1 MHFNRS
7 SQPFAPFTR
16 CLALLLIACAV
27 SLEAAEPE
35 LITDRPDQTES
46 TAIVGRG
53 VVQIETG
60 ALLERDESDTLVEE
74 STELAGTLVRWGLSE
89 RFELRFGFAGFLK
102 QDTETPFGRSHDEG
116 LGDAELGFK
125 LRLREGDGK
134 SPALALIAATSLP
147 VGEDGFTSDRFDPI
161 VRLSV
166 SHDLASGAGFGWN
179 LGYRRESTPTFF
191 DTEHQDFFFYT
202 ASLALPVGDRWGT
215 FFELFGD
222 IATGGDGEDAHSF
235 DTGITFLLTDDVQL
249 DTFAGGGITDEAPDT
264 FLGVGISWRL
274 R

>member
-1 MHFNRS
+1 MSLARL
-7 SQPFAPFTR
+7 PRLFALPAF
-16 CLALLLIACAV
+16 LLLVLGQPLKAD
-27 SLEAAEPE
+27 EPE

-60 ALLERDESDTLVEE
+60 ALLERDESDELVEE
-74 STELAGTLVRWGLSE
+74 STELAGTLVRWGLSD

-102 QDTETPFGRSHDEG
+102 QDTETPFGRTNDEG

-147 VGEDGFTSDRFDPI
+147 IGEDGFTTDRYDPV
-161 VRLSV
+161 VRLAV
-166 SHDLASGAGFGWN
+166 SHDLADAVGFGWN
-179 LGYRRESTPTFF
+179 LGYRRESEPGLFETS
-191 DTEHQDFFFYT
+191 HQDFFFYS
-202 ASLALPVGDRWGT
+202 ASLALAVGDRWGT

-222 IATGGDGEDAHSF
+222 LATGNDGDDVHSF
-235 DTGITFLLTDDVQL
+235 DTGITYLLTPDVQL
-249 DTFAGGGITDEAPDT
+249 DIEAGIGINDEAPDS
-264 FLGVGISWRL
+264 FVGLGIAWRL